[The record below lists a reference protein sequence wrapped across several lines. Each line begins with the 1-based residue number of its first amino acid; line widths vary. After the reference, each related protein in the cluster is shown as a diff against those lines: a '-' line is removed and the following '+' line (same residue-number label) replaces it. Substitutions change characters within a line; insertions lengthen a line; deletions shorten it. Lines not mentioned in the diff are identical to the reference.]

1 MAPGQVTAFRSIVT
15 GMVAASGTVVAF
27 FWLLMLSALIL
38 PPWPM
43 LAFLVGVAAVITLF
57 MREPFIRVYARG
69 QLMLREMFAEPLEET
84 RRQEM
89 PTLLRRAHLE
99 TVEITAEARAAGML
113 LGETDLR
120 ARTGASVI
128 GVERVGA
135 SIVSPGAGLRLAA
148 GDRVLLLGDEKQ
160 LVEARELLRL
170 RAEDGGGE

>member
-1 MAPGQVTAFRSIVT
+1 
-15 GMVAASGTVVAF
+15 GTVVAF

-84 RRQEM
+84 RRHEM
-89 PTLLRRAHLE
+89 PALLRRAHLE
-99 TVEITAEARAAGML
+99 TVEIAPDARAAGML

-128 GVERVGA
+128 GVERAGA
-135 SIVSPGAGLRLAA
+135 SIVGPGAGLRLEA
-148 GDRVLLLGDEKQ
+148 GDRVLLLGDEGQ
-160 LVEARELLRL
+160 LAEARDLLRL
-170 RAEDGGGE
+170 GTGDGGGE